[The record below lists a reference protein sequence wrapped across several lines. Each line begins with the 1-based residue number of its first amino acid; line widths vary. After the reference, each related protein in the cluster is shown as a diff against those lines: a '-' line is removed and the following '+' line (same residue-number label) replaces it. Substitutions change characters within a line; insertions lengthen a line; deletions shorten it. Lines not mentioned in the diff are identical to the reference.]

1 VTRVLLSGLLLIALN
16 ALAQEPKLPD
26 IQDEVAT
33 LRAEGLKLFEQGQDK
48 QAMIK
53 LGQAR
58 AKGAKDPKVRIA
70 LGQLYLKGEMFQKA
84 LIEFSQVLIDNPNQI
99 QANLGRA
106 ESLIGLGDPK
116 KAVGPVKLVTE
127 IEPENAQ
134 AWEVLGNAYVDS
146 STKIS
151 KKPRPPTRKPS
162 NTTPRARQP
171 Q

>member
-1 VTRVLLSGLLLIALN
+1 MTRVLLSGLLLIALN

-58 AKGAKDPKVRIA
+58 AKGAKDPEVRIA
-70 LGQLYLKGEMFQKA
+70 LGQIYLRREMFQKA

-134 AWEVLGNAYVDS
+134 AWEVLGNAYVDEQYQDFE
-146 STKIS
+146 KAQAAY
-151 KKPRPPTRKPS
+151 KK
-162 NTTPRARQP
+162 AL
-171 Q
+171 